1 MANIA
6 ARKTWVLIHRYLG
19 FALGAWFALLGLSG
33 SVLVYQDA
41 IDAWLNPALLR
52 DDTPGAWLGPAEIT
66 ARANAALPATAIER
80 IRLPQAPGEV
90 YRLLV
95 RDRAEHG
102 LEAPRRE
109 AMFSPASGA
118 LRGVRKADAH
128 GCARPYLLNTVYDLH
143 HKILLGNSGKTAVGV
158 VGLMLLASIVIGF
171 VLALL
176 RSRRQG
182 YRHLLSI
189 KWRARAVRIVFD
201 IHRSLGTLALGLLL
215 LSTTTGFTLVFPDY
229 ARDIVRL
236 FSRVAAFPAVPW
248 RNRGASPPPAFAD
261 VVEGVRRR
269 YPDCTIREIHL
280 PLSAGGGYLF
290 YLHGA
295 GDVHKL
301 GDTLI
306 WLDPGSG
313 EILLERSAA
322 TRSSGEGF
330 LHWLLPLH
338 SGVAFGLPGK
348 LLMCGAG
355 LAPAVLAFTG
365 VFVWLKK
372 RRARRLRGTRRQRAN
387 PPVVPA

>member
-109 AMFSPASGA
+109 ARRSAWPAA
-118 LRGVRKADAH
+118 AARGVRKADAH

-158 VGLMLLASIVIGF
+158 VGLRPSPASSSASF
-171 VLALL
+171 SRAAQQASRLSSPALHQMA
-176 RSRRQG
+176 RAG
-182 YRHLLSI
+182 GAYRIRHPSFARNTGAGVVAAVHDHRLHLLYSSI
-189 KWRARAVRIVFD
+189 TRATSSDCSRALPRFPPCPGAIV
-201 IHRSLGTLALGLLL
+201 A
-215 LSTTTGFTLVFPDY
+215 
-229 ARDIVRL
+229 
-236 FSRVAAFPAVPW
+236 
-248 RNRGASPPPAFAD
+248 
-261 VVEGVRRR
+261 RRR
-269 YPDCTIREIHL
+269 RRRSPMWSRACAGAIPIAPSARFICRSVQAAGICSICT
-280 PLSAGGGYLF
+280 
-290 YLHGA
+290 
-295 GDVHKL
+295 V
-301 GDTLI
+301 
-306 WLDPGSG
+306 
-313 EILLERSAA
+313 
-322 TRSSGEGF
+322 
-330 LHWLLPLH
+330 
-338 SGVAFGLPGK
+338 
-348 LLMCGAG
+348 
-355 LAPAVLAFTG
+355 
-365 VFVWLKK
+365 
-372 RRARRLRGTRRQRAN
+372 
-387 PPVVPA
+387 PVMSISWAIP